1 MKREILCPANVF
13 DPRQKYGYVQA
24 IKVGNTIYLAG
35 QVAWDEQGNLVG
47 RGDIVAQTRQCREN
61 MRRIL
66 AAAGATMDDL
76 VQETIFCRDVRLFAR
91 EAARIGEKVGKQY
104 FSPPGHYSPAGTC
117 LQVASLWDPDILIEI
132 AAIAVV
138 GK

>member
-1 MKREILCPANVF
+1 MGKELVIPSNVF
-13 DPRQKYGYVQA
+13 DPREKYGYIQA
-24 IKVGNTIYLAG
+24 IKAGNTIYLAG
-35 QVAWDEQGNLVG
+35 QVAWDEKGNLVG
-47 RGDIVAQTRQCREN
+47 RGDIVAQVRQCREN

-91 EAARIGEKVGKQY
+91 EAARIREEVEKEY

-117 LQVASLWDPDILIEI
+117 LQVASLWDPDMLVEI
-132 AAIAVV
+132 AAIAVT
-138 GK
+138 GG